1 MIRLLQLLIFGHAHK
16 WVTIREINFTDDIRE
31 YERTGVPTGRKYTCQ
46 CETCGKIR
54 TFIV

>member
-16 WVTIREINFTDDIRE
+16 WAIIRKVDIVRHDATPVAPGLPLHRD
-31 YERTGVPTGRKYTCQ
+31 YECQ

-54 TFIV
+54 KFRC